1 MSNVRDEM
9 CEVVARLL
17 SEHAELTDVSRE
29 PIDTMNDDLK
39 LLPMFR
45 IILRDIGSSMEN
57 LGKKMEMPGTLFVD
71 RAVPVVVITEWARPA
86 TLGAVSV
93 KSRKTMVTLY
103 GVRKDTWR
111 RRSYCKST
119 YARVILIV
127 RRIVLLR
134 TGCLKHIADEL
145 LSFWLFV
152 LGTVPR

>member
-9 CEVVARLL
+9 CKVVARLL
-17 SEHAELTDVSRE
+17 SEHAELTDVSCQ
-29 PIDTMNDDLK
+29 PINAMNNDLK

-57 LGKKMEMPGTLFVD
+57 LGKKMEMPGALFVD
-71 RAVPVVVITEWARPA
+71 SAIPVVVITEWARPA

-93 KSRKTMVTLY
+93 ESRKTVVTLY
-103 GVRKDTWR
+103 SIGKNTRR
-111 RRSYCKST
+111 RRSYCKGT
-119 YARVILIV
+119 YARIILIV

-145 LSFWLFV
+145 LSFRLFV
-152 LGTVPR
+152 LWTVPR